1 MREIPASR
9 IVETVARLCQEANY
23 VLGPDV
29 VEALKR
35 ARDIEESPLAV
46 EALGQIVQ
54 NAEVAARDRVAM
66 CQDTGVAVVFV
77 EIGQQVQVAG
87 GNLADAVNEGVRRG
101 YSEGYLRASIVAHP
115 LRRTNTGDNTPAV
128 IHMSMVE
135 GGSLRIVVMPKG
147 AGSENKSALK
157 MLKPS
162 DGVEGV
168 KQFVVETVRNAG
180 PDACPPFVVGVG
192 IGGNLERCA
201 LLAKQALLRPIG
213 KPNPDSETAA
223 LERELLDLV
232 NATGI
237 GPGGFGGRTT
247 ALAVHVETF
256 PCHIAS
262 LPVAVNVQCHA
273 ERHAEA
279 VL

>member
-1 MREIPASR
+1 MKQIPASR

-23 VLGPDV
+23 VLADDV
-29 VEALKR
+29 VAALKR
-35 ARDIEESPLAV
+35 AREQEESPLGI
-46 EALGQIVQ
+46 EALDQILQ
-54 NAEVAARDRVAM
+54 NARVAAQDRVAM

-77 EIGQQVQVAG
+77 ELGQQVEVTG
-87 GNLADAVNEGVRRG
+87 GNLEDAVNEGVRRG
-101 YSEGYLRASIVAHP
+101 YSEGLLRASMVAHP
-115 LRRTNTGDNTPAV
+115 LRRVNTGDNTPAV
-128 IHMSMVE
+128 IHVSVAP
-135 GGSLRIVVMPKG
+135 GDSLRIAVMPKG
-147 AGSENKSALK
+147 AGSENKSAVK

-168 KQFVVETVRNAG
+168 KQFVVETVTTAG
-180 PDACPPFVVGVG
+180 PDACPPFIIGVG
-192 IGGNLERCA
+192 IGGTLETCA
-201 LLAKQALLRPIG
+201 LLAKQALLRPVG
-213 KPNPDSETAA
+213 LPNPDRDTAA
-223 LERELLDLV
+223 LETELLALV
-232 NATGI
+232 NSTGI
-237 GPGGFGGRTT
+237 GPGGFGGRIT